1 MRRKKKRREK
11 KTSFVEVLKYDESF
25 VPFQLLVLLHFIDSD
40 ASSQNYVVSKVVSLA
55 TVNKVHKKD
64 PPNLL

>member
-40 ASSQNYVVSKVVSLA
+40 ASSQNYVVSKAVSLA